1 MGLEGRSLTVAVPKD
16 TRSLTVAVP
25 KDTARPH
32 GRGPETGSEEC
43 GTER

>member
-16 TRSLTVAVP
+16 TRSLTVAVS

-32 GRGPETGSEEC
+32 ECASSE
-43 GTER
+43 GFDDS